1 MILEHAQVLVVALP
15 LLAVPVCALL
25 PSRRWP
31 GLFATLVAWAVLGFA
46 VLLMAGV
53 AEQGVLRYQ
62 LGGWAPPWGIEY
74 RLDAMAALV
83 QLLLALIAAVV
94 FPYAARSLADEV
106 DEGRVG
112 GIFAALLLLLTGL
125 LGIVA
130 TGDAFNVF
138 VFLEISS
145 LSGYALIAMGRRR
158 RALVASFRYLIM
170 GTVGA
175 TFFLIGL
182 GLLYALTGTLNMDDL
197 ATRMPPLSA
206 SPTAQTALVF
216 IVAGI
221 GLKAAVFPLHQWL
234 PDAYAE
240 APPAVA
246 AFMAATATKVALYV
260 LARFLF
266 GVFGLEQLLEVPAL
280 QSALQGL
287 AVAGMLAGS
296 LLAMRAMDIA
306 RILALSSVAQ
316 VGYILLGFA
325 LFSTA
330 GLAAGLV
337 HLFNHALMKGAL
349 FLALGAI
356 VHRVGSGDLSR
367 LEGVAHAMPW
377 TMAAFMMGALSLIGV
392 PLTAGFVGK
401 WYLILAVVE
410 QGQWWLVMAMLVAS
424 ILSVVYLWRI
434 VEVLYRRPAV
444 LPARHEAPAL
454 LLLPTLLLAVA
465 NLVMGMH
472 ATPLVE
478 WSMRASASL
487 LGAGS

>member
-1 MILEHAQVLVVALP
+1 MVVLP

-25 PSRRWP
+25 PGRRLP
-31 GLFATLVAWAVLGFA
+31 GVFATLVAWAVLA
-46 VLLMAGV
+46 LAMLLMQEVSTA
-53 AEQGVLRYQ
+53 GVLRYQ

-74 RLDAMAALV
+74 RLDHLAALV

-94 FPYAARSLADEV
+94 FPYAARSLGEDSGSA
-106 DEGRVG
+106 RAG
-112 GIFAALLLLLTGL
+112 GVFAALLLLLTGL

-145 LSGYALIAMGRRR
+145 LASYTLIALGRRR
-158 RALVASFRYLIM
+158 RALVASFRYLIL

-197 ATRMPPLSA
+197 AARMPPLA
-206 SPTAQTALVF
+206 GSPAATTALFF
-216 IVAGI
+216 IVAGL
-221 GLKAAVFPLHQWL
+221 GLKAAMFPLHQWL

-240 APPAVA
+240 APPAVS
-246 AFMAATATKVALYV
+246 AFMAATSTKVALYA

-266 GVFGLEQLLEVPAL
+266 GVFGLEQLFDLPTL
-280 QSALQGL
+280 QPGLQWL
-287 AVAGMLAGS
+287 AVAGMLGGS
-296 LLAMRAMDIA
+296 ILALRAADIG
-306 RILALSSVAQ
+306 RVLALSSVAQ
-316 VGYILLGFA
+316 VGYILLGLA

-330 GLAAGLV
+330 GVAAGLV

-356 VHRVGSGDLSR
+356 IHRHGSGELTR

-377 TMAAFMMGALSLIGV
+377 TMAAFMLGAFSLIGV

-401 WYLILAVVE
+401 WYLVMAVFD
-410 QGQWWLVMAMLVAS
+410 QGAWWLVAAILVSS
-424 ILSVVYLWRI
+424 ILSVFYLWRI
-434 VEVLYRRPAV
+434 VEVAYRRPAV
-444 LPARHEAPAL
+444 LPARAEAPPLLLVPTAL
-454 LLLPTLLLAVA
+454 LALA
-465 NLVMGMH
+465 NLGVGLH
-472 ATPLVE
+472 SSLLVS
-478 WSMRASASL
+478 WAQAASL
-487 LGAGS
+487 ALLGSVP

>member
-1 MILEHAQVLVVALP
+1 
-15 LLAVPVCALL
+15 
-25 PSRRWP
+25 
-31 GLFATLVAWAVLGFA
+31 
-46 VLLMAGV
+46 
-53 AEQGVLRYQ
+53 
-62 LGGWAPPWGIEY
+62 
-74 RLDAMAALV
+74 
-83 QLLLALIAAVV
+83 
-94 FPYAARSLADEV
+94 
-106 DEGRVG
+106 
-112 GIFAALLLLLTGL
+112 
-125 LGIVA
+125 
-130 TGDAFNVF
+130 
-138 VFLEISS
+138 
-145 LSGYALIAMGRRR
+145 
-158 RALVASFRYLIM
+158 
-170 GTVGA
+170 
-175 TFFLIGL
+175 
-182 GLLYALTGTLNMDDL
+182 
-197 ATRMPPLSA
+197 
-206 SPTAQTALVF
+206 
-216 IVAGI
+216 
-221 GLKAAVFPLHQWL
+221 
-234 PDAYAE
+234 
-240 APPAVA
+240 
-246 AFMAATATKVALYV
+246 
-260 LARFLF
+260 
-266 GVFGLEQLLEVPAL
+266 
-280 QSALQGL
+280 
-287 AVAGMLAGS
+287 MLAGS